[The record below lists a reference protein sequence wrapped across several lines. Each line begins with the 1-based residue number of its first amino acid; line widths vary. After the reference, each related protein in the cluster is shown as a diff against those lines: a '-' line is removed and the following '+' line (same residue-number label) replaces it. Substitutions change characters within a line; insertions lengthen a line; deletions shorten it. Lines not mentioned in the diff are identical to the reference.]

1 MDVVPLYRPY
11 IWASLLNVP
20 SNAAALYG
28 AVDKETP
35 HPVDRQIEVD
45 IPRWVTCTCLLHP
58 ALYILNI
65 VHCILHR
72 TLSPAPTPAPTG
84 DYFGLR
90 TDL

>member
-1 MDVVPLYRPY
+1 MYKCNCLKISQQPNPPIQAFPHRRKNIWSEALVDVVPLYRPY

-45 IPRWVTCTCLLHP
+45 IPRWVT
-58 ALYILNI
+58 
-65 VHCILHR
+65 
-72 TLSPAPTPAPTG
+72 S
-84 DYFGLR
+84 FF
-90 TDL
+90 